1 MGCLHNI
8 DFGSRNWFPET
19 TKPVTRNRFPEP
31 SSFPEPPSSPDP
43 RFEFRQVLRFQS
55 YRLSVRETGFR
66 TSGFRRL
73 RARGFEG
80 FGVRCSDGLG
90 SVPEVWMEPALG
102 TGFGEPEVLRRFRV
116 PEIPLPR
123 FRRKLLCIVCT
134 KDMNAKPTNPKHNF
148 KHCGFT
154 HPKTNGWKA
163 ILGWFVDVCPTSN

>member
-1 MGCLHNI
+1 MHHAYPISFPQQHNAMGSLHNI
-8 DFGSRNWFPET
+8 DFGSRNWL
-19 TKPVTRNRFPEP
+19 
-31 SSFPEPPSSPDP
+31 SSPGP
-43 RFEFRQVLRFQS
+43 RFDGSDRFCGSKVPGSVSGKPGSGPEALLRFRVQK
-55 YRLSVRETGFR
+55 VACP
-66 TSGFRRL
+66 GFRRF
-73 RARGFEG
+73 RY
-80 FGVRCSDGLG
+80 
-90 SVPEVWMEPALG
+90 SVPEVCMEPALG
-102 TGFGEPEVLRRFRV
+102 TGFGEPGVLRRFRV